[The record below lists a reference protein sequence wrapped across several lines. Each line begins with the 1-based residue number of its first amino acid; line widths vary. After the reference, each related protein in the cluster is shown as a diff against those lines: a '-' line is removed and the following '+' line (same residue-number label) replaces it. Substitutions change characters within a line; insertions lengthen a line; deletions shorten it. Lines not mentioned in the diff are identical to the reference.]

1 MFERLRNDREI
12 NDREITAGYQLARFV
27 TSPAQHSSLHK
38 FGSGK
43 HASLSCLELS
53 SLEIVP
59 RLALGFGR
67 ASEQ

>member
-43 HASLSCLELS
+43 HASLSCLELVTS
-53 SLEIVP
+53 PAWRSYRFLLLVLE
-59 RLALGFGR
+59 
-67 ASEQ
+67 E